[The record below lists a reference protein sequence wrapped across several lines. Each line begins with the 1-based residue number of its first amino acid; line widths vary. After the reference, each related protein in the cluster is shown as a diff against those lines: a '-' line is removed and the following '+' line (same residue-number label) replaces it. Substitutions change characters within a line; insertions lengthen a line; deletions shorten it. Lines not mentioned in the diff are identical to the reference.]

1 MFSHRNWGDL
11 LGNKFLFR
19 TEYKTQ
25 TGGLDIVPSK
35 DKGIKGKS
43 LAHVRFRVGHKNL
56 IEMAVNSMKRCVL
69 SNSSFKK
76 KAA

>member
-1 MFSHRNWGDL
+1 MFSHRSWGDS

-35 DKGIKGKS
+35 DKGIKGKP
-43 LAHVRFRVGHKNL
+43 LAHARL
-56 IEMAVNSMKRCVL
+56 
-69 SNSSFKK
+69 
-76 KAA
+76 